1 MSEIVSLTVSSKD
14 KKMIPVTCDPDDR
27 LERLTEMPR
36 AFQGDM
42 KSLDRQRYDKLKAS
56 MERHGFFAP
65 VYVWHDEE
73 SSTTWTLDGHQRV
86 YVLENEGWQVDGGIP
101 VVRIEAESARDAA
114 EKVVLMASTYG
125 KIDQQGLYDFT
136 EMYGLQL
143 PSWDLH
149 DLPDFNYD
157 DYVVGFYGEPTT
169 EPTNDPVNVGNQW
182 AVVVECDSEDAQ
194 ASALEKLTAEGF
206 VCRAL
211 TL

>member
-157 DYVVGFYGEPTT
+157 DYVVGFYGVTPRMLRR
-169 EPTNDPVNVGNQW
+169 PRWKN
-182 AVVVECDSEDAQ
+182 
-194 ASALEKLTAEGF
+194 
-206 VCRAL
+206 
-211 TL
+211 